1 VSAWI
6 NLTRSFSLYLA
17 QVRCLSMLPF
27 SNPFILSADR
37 NGARARDSRWTGGGG
52 GPVRR
57 ARLLDAALYH
67 RSGGDGG
74 HYQPPVDSSRA
85 RSPCPRAR
93 PHACEACGAV
103 HAPPDPQRLC
113 KRRHAAPHQVPA
125 VPGADAP
132 ARMGRNHH
140 ARSAHP
146 K

>member
-6 NLTRSFSLYLA
+6 NFAWSSSLYLA
-17 QVRCLSMLPF
+17 QVRCLFMLPF
-27 SNPFILSADR
+27 PNPFLLPPDR
-37 NGARARDSRWTGGGG
+37 NGPRARDSRWTGGGG

-57 ARLLDAALYH
+57 ARLLDAALHH
-67 RSGGDGG
+67 RTGSNGG

-85 RSPCPRAR
+85 RAPSAWAR

-103 HAPPDPQRLC
+103 HAPPDSQRLC
-113 KRRHAAPHQVPA
+113 QRSHAAPHQVPA

-140 ARSAHP
+140 ACSAHP